1 MKHLH
6 LLLLPLLISSCHDDN
21 LNFNA
26 TGTFEATEVTL
37 SAEQN
42 GRLISLTI
50 QEGDPVSSGDTIAL
64 TDTLPLHLKLQQ
76 IQALA
81 HVYASQR
88 PDTRKQS
95 AALQEQL
102 AKARQDYDR
111 FNALIADGAANR
123 KQLDDADAQVRIT
136 SSQLDALLSSL
147 ATSTNSLN
155 AQIDAAQAESRIVLD
170 QLHKCHVTSPI
181 SGIVIAKYAQ
191 QGEFLST
198 GRPILK
204 VADLDDIFLRA
215 YITSSQLSQI
225 KLGQEVIVYA
235 DYGDNITKAYPG
247 HISWISSKS
256 EFTPKT
262 ILTNDERADLVYAV
276 KVAVHND
283 GEIKIG
289 MYGKLKF

>member
-1 MKHLH
+1 MKHLQ
-6 LLLLPLLISSCHDDN
+6 LLLLTLLISSCHDDN
-21 LNFNA
+21 LNFDA

-42 GRLISLTI
+42 GRLISLSI

-76 IQALA
+76 IHALA
-81 HVYASQR
+81 NVYASQR
-88 PDTRKQS
+88 PDSRKQS

-102 AKARQDYDR
+102 AKARQDYNR

-123 KQLDDADAQVRIT
+123 KQFDDADAQVRIT

-155 AQIDAAQAESRIVLD
+155 AQINAAHAEYNIVLD

-181 SGIVIAKYAQ
+181 SGTVIAKYAQ
-191 QGEFLST
+191 QGEFLPI
-198 GRPILK
+198 GQPILK
-204 VADLDDIFLRA
+204 VANLNDIFLRA

-225 KLGQEVIVYA
+225 KLGQDVMVYA
-235 DYGDNITKAYPG
+235 DYGDNITKAYHG

-283 GEIKIG
+283 GDIKIG